1 MDIKEY
7 IDTLPKKA
15 ARPRPDGTYTVL
27 PRMRH
32 GKLDAARLAVI
43 SRVVEAN
50 NLPGIRITAGQQVLI
65 DGVSEDRLK
74 AVVEALGEVGPAYKH
89 NAQGC
94 LGTGGCKLGQQDSR
108 AAAARLSELLETFD
122 MPCKVKAGVSGCPMC
137 CAESMARD
145 VGLFGKKGGW
155 TVSFGGNA
163 GKRVRCGDILAE
175 NVSGD
180 EAFAIIAKALAFY
193 ADNAKKKERTA
204 RFVER
209 VGLDALKR
217 AALGED

>member
-7 IDTLPKKA
+7 IESLPKKA
-15 ARPRPDGTYTVL
+15 VRPRADGTYTVL

-32 GKLDAARLAVI
+32 GKLDADRLAVV
-43 SRVVEAN
+43 SQVVAAN
-50 NLPGIRITAGQQVLI
+50 SLPGIRITAGQQVLI
-65 DGVSEDRLK
+65 DGVPEDRLK
-74 AVVEALGEVGPAYKH
+74 SVVEALGEVGPAYKH

-108 AAAARLSELLETFD
+108 AAAVRLSELLETFT
-122 MPCKVKAGVSGCPMC
+122 MPCKVKAGISGCPMC

-175 NVSGD
+175 NLSED
-180 EAFAIIAKALAFY
+180 EAFAVIAKALAFY

-209 VGLDALKR
+209 VGLDAVK
-217 AALGED
+217 AAVL

>member
-15 ARPRPDGTYTVL
+15 ARLRTDGTYTVL

-32 GKLDAARLAVI
+32 GKLDADRLAVI
-43 SRVVEAN
+43 SQVVAAN

-65 DGVSEDRLK
+65 DGVPEGRLK

-94 LGTGGCKLGQQDSR
+94 LGTDGCKLGQQDSR
-108 AAAARLSELLETFD
+108 AAAARLSELLDTFT

-155 TVSFGGNA
+155 TVTFGGNA

-175 NVSGD
+175 NVSED

-209 VGLDALKR
+209 VGLDAVK
-217 AALGED
+217 AAVL